1 MLKKLLWKE
10 WKENLWKLTF
20 GVLVSGAFTALLL
33 RLRIFPDQATVWVIS
48 FVQMLVVPVIYA
60 LDIFSGEMSSRTI
73 LLLFNLP
80 AGRWKIFFSK
90 YLVSILGIALI
101 FLAAGLLAE
110 GIARGREVDTGGLV
124 KMSFGAGAAALILF
138 TWFCGFGAQSRSEA
152 GSLVAMFGVM
162 IGWGIIFFWSS
173 ICEVPWAVRF
183 TPYCLIVPHNAA
195 SLPDMLTPMKTFLSQ
210 VSGFVVILC
219 IACYRF
225 VKVRRY
231 L

>member
-1 MLKKLLWKE
+1 MTGRLFWKE
-10 WKENLWKLTF
+10 WKENLWKLSF
-20 GVLVSGAFTALLL
+20 GVLVSGAFAAMLL

-48 FVQMLVVPVIYA
+48 LVQMLAVPVIYA

-80 AGRWKIFFSK
+80 TERWKIFLSK
-90 YLVSILGIALI
+90 YLVSIFGIVLI
-101 FLAAGLLAE
+101 FSATGLLAE
-110 GIARGREVDTGGLV
+110 GMTRGREVDIGGLM
-124 KMSFGAGAAALILF
+124 KMSAGFGAAALMLF
-138 TWFCGFGAQSRSEA
+138 TWFCGFGAQSHSEA

-162 IGWGIIFFWSS
+162 IGWGILFFWSI
-173 ICEVPWAVRF
+173 ICEVSWAARFVPYSIVIRF
-183 TPYCLIVPHNAA
+183 TNQSLFEILSPLKIV
-195 SLPDMLTPMKTFLSQ
+195 LSQ
-210 VSGFVVILC
+210 ILSFLVILS

>member
-1 MLKKLLWKE
+1 MRRLLWKE
-10 WKENLWKLTF
+10 WKENLWKLIF

-48 FVQMLVVPVIYA
+48 LVQMLAVPVIYS

-80 AGRWKIFFSK
+80 AERWKIFFSK
-90 YLVSILGIALI
+90 YLISILGIALI
-101 FLAAGLLAE
+101 FVFTGLLAE
-110 GIARGREVDTGGLV
+110 GLARGREVDTGGLV
-124 KMSFGAGAAALILF
+124 KMSMGAGAAAMILF

-152 GSLVAMFGVM
+152 GSLVAIFGVM

-173 ICEVPWAVRF
+173 VCEVAWAFRF
-183 TPYCLIVPHNAA
+183 TPYCLIVPLANETL
-195 SLPDMLTPMKTFLSQ
+195 SEMLGPMATWLSQ
-210 VSGFVVILC
+210 ISGFVVILC
-219 IACYRF
+219 IACLRF